1 MMQQQTGSAA
11 MSLATLLAMP
21 GMAGGE
27 LPVTGLAL
35 DSRQVRPGDLFLA
48 VPGLHGDGRRHI
60 DAALAAGA
68 AAVLCEAEGF
78 DLPTASAV
86 PVVAIVALRQRLGEL
101 ADRFN
106 HSPSTQLRVTGVTG
120 TNGKS
125 SVCHELA
132 QLLGSQGDNCAVI
145 GTLGNGFLGQLAPTR
160 HTTPDVVQLHGLLAR
175 LLAQGADSV
184 AMEVSSHALDQGR
197 VDGVRFHEAVFTN
210 LSHDHLDYHGD
221 MQRYGAAKA
230 RLFVWPGLQ
239 RVVIN
244 LDDPFGRELLKRV
257 PEGVEALSCSLERP
271 EADLH
276 AEIRSIAQGEL
287 RAWLTTPWGCGELVT
302 TLLGRFSLANLLAAL
317 AVAAGRGFEFSAL
330 LAACRAVRPVEGRM
344 ERLGGAG
351 RPTVVIDYA
360 HTPAALQSVLE
371 ALREHCDGALWCLF
385 GCGGDRDRDKRPLMG
400 AIAVRLADRVMVT
413 DDNPRSESP
422 VAITDQILSG
432 VGAAEV
438 LVEHERSRAI
448 EQVIG
453 QAAAEDWILVAGK
466 GHERYQEVAGQR
478 HPCNDHAIVEAALQ
492 RYRVA

>member
-1 MMQQQTGSAA
+1 MTQQMDGTG
-11 MSLATLLAMP
+11 MSLATLLAAP
-21 GMAGGE
+21 GMAHAGVS
-27 LPVTGLAL
+27 VTGLTL

-48 VPGLHGDGRRHI
+48 VPGLQGDGRHHI

-68 AAVLCEAEGF
+68 VAVLCEAEGF
-78 DLPTASAV
+78 AV
-86 PVVAIVALRQRLGEL
+86 PATTAAPVLAIAGLRQRLGEL

-106 HSPSTQLRVTGVTG
+106 HAPSAQLRVTGVTG

-132 QLLGSQGDNCAVI
+132 QLLGSQGERCAVI
-145 GTLGNGFLGQLAPTR
+145 GTLGNGFLGQLSPTH

-175 LLAQGADSV
+175 LLAQGAQSV

-197 VDGVRFHEAVFTN
+197 VDGVRFHEAIFTN
-210 LSHDHLDYHGD
+210 LSHDHLDYHRD
-221 MQRYGAAKA
+221 MQHYGASKA
-230 RLFVWPGLQ
+230 RLFAWPGLQ

-257 PEGVEALSCSLERP
+257 PAEVEALSYSLERP

-276 AEIRSIAQGEL
+276 AEIRAIDQGEL
-287 RAWLTTPWGCGELVT
+287 HAWLTTPWGSGELVT
-302 TLLGRFSLANLLAAL
+302 TLLGRFNLANLLAAL
-317 AVAAGRGFEFSAL
+317 AVAAGRGFELDAL
-330 LAACRAVRPVEGRM
+330 LAACRTVRPVEGRM

-371 ALREHCDGALWCLF
+371 ALRELCTGQLWCLF

-400 AIAVRLADRVMVT
+400 AIAARLADRVVVT

-422 VAITDQILSG
+422 IAITEQILSG
-432 VGAAEV
+432 VGTVEV

-448 EQVIG
+448 EQAIG
-453 QAAAEDWILVAGK
+453 QAAANDWILVAGK

-478 HPCNDHAIVEAALQ
+478 HPCNDHEIVEAALQ